1 MAFLTSEQKNA
12 LGPFLHIGIFLVA
25 VCFGIAVNTVFGGPT
40 VPGISDFAAIVLG
53 VTAALVLHK
62 ELTKK

>member
-1 MAFLTSEQKNA
+1 VAFLTPEQKNS

-25 VCFGIAVNTVFGGPT
+25 VCFGIAINTVFGGPK

-53 VTAALVLHK
+53 VVSALVIHK
-62 ELTKK
+62 QLSK

>member
-1 MAFLTSEQKNA
+1 VDFLTTDQKSA
-12 LGPFLHIGIFLVA
+12 LAPFLHIGIFLVA

-62 ELTKK
+62 ELTK